1 MSNDEALGHAQALYD
16 FVRAALD
23 DDPSEASDKR
33 YRQLR
38 KTVLDDVGLEAL
50 PLSVRNGRT
59 VYDYLRNVSERTET
73 IGENRSFLKQEF
85 NPLFDL
91 LESGRSTPTRPLA
104 GVSKPQL
111 DIFISHSSADRSLA
125 EALLDLLVYT
135 LRIAPDSIRCTS
147 VEGSGVKGGERF
159 EDRLRSD
166 IVGCRIFIA
175 LVTPAMLRSHYSLFE
190 LGARWGLD
198 AFTDDGLGGVWKVL
212 IARGVDGAKLPDPL
226 AQRHFLDLGNRADA
240 EQFLREVAEILE
252 CKVGAADRHLKNVT
266 AKAGVPAGFRGADL
280 TSPEL
285 RILRALV
292 GEKDGRLLTNYR
304 ENYKDA
310 VARLTAMGYIHD
322 VGGMLKLRTAG
333 NQVAREYLLS
343 ILETE

>member
-111 DIFISHSSADRSLA
+111 DISISHRSADRALA
-125 EALLDLLVYT
+125 GAPLDLLVYP
-135 LRIAPDSIRCTS
+135 LRIAAASSRC
-147 VEGSGVKGGERF
+147 
-159 EDRLRSD
+159 
-166 IVGCRIFIA
+166 
-175 LVTPAMLRSHYSLFE
+175 
-190 LGARWGLD
+190 
-198 AFTDDGLGGVWKVL
+198 
-212 IARGVDGAKLPDPL
+212 
-226 AQRHFLDLGNRADA
+226 
-240 EQFLREVAEILE
+240 
-252 CKVGAADRHLKNVT
+252 
-266 AKAGVPAGFRGADL
+266 
-280 TSPEL
+280 
-285 RILRALV
+285 
-292 GEKDGRLLTNYR
+292 
-304 ENYKDA
+304 
-310 VARLTAMGYIHD
+310 
-322 VGGMLKLRTAG
+322 
-333 NQVAREYLLS
+333 
-343 ILETE
+343 